1 MQFGLDPNALRSQA
15 EAIEGAT
22 GVGQPAVNE
31 MSDRPETIDVKQF
44 WRAIGQRATGSTIVT
59 ARSESGPAGL
69 LGLSATH
76 LCADPPTMM
85 VSVDK
90 RTSALPVILQA
101 RHFAINYLPSSQRE
115 LADIFG
121 GKSDLKGADRFAGA
135 SWVSLATGAP
145 VLQGA
150 VGVIDCE
157 LIETVERYNV
167 VILFGR
173 VVATSSD
180 ANAVPLVHFRGGF
193 LP

>member
-1 MQFGLDPNALRSQA
+1 MMPDK
-15 EAIEGAT
+15 
-22 GVGQPAVNE
+22 PA
-31 MSDRPETIDVKQF
+31 TIDMKQF
-44 WRAIGQRATGSTIVT
+44 WQAVGQRAIGSTVVT

-90 RTSALPVILQA
+90 RTSALPVILES
-101 RHFAINYLPSSQRE
+101 RHFAINYLSAAQRE

-121 GKSDLKGADRFAGA
+121 GKSDLKGADRFTTAG
-135 SWVSLATGAP
+135 WGSLTTGAP
-145 VLQGA
+145 TLSDA

-157 LIETVERYNV
+157 LVETIERYGV
-167 VILFGR
+167 VIVLGR
-173 VVATSSD
+173 VVAISSNPS
-180 ANAVPLVHFRGGF
+180 AIPLVHFRGGY

>member
-1 MQFGLDPNALRSQA
+1 MPDTPG
-15 EAIEGAT
+15 
-22 GVGQPAVNE
+22 
-31 MSDRPETIDVKQF
+31 TIDVKQF
-44 WRAIGQRATGSTIVT
+44 WQAIGQRATGSTIVT

-76 LCADPPTMM
+76 LCADPPTML

-90 RTSALPVILQA
+90 RTSALATILDA
-101 RHFAINYLPSSQRE
+101 KHFAINYLSSERRV

-121 GKSDLKGADRFAGA
+121 GKSDVKGADRFGTAP
-135 SWVSLATGAP
+135 WTTLVTGAP
-145 VLQGA
+145 ILQDA

-157 LIETVERYNV
+157 LVDTIERYNV
-167 VILFGR
+167 VMILGR

-180 ANAVPLVHFRGGF
+180 PQAAPLVHFRGGY